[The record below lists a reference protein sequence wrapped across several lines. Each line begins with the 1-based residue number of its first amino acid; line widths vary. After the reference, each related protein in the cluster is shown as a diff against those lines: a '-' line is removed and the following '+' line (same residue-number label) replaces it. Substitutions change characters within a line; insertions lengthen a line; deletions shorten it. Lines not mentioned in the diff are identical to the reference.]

1 MATQQLKMIFRE
13 MERQQ
18 RDSDR
23 YGEHRTKSEAK
34 QSKTKQTR
42 GKARH
47 AYLIIGPHHVPS
59 CTITYKPL
67 LYFLF
72 STLTTTGFCKA
83 GLTGDVYQVQYLVHP
98 FPFLSLLALFFVCVL
113 LLCLLHSPAQ
123 GGSYGNEIL
132 YKNLDLTQDFPNKI
146 SFHFLWVKMLPKNLP
161 KIFRWPE
168 MCPLD
173 KILAQDFQMAAF
185 TKILGRR
192 DTSVVPLLSTEN
204 CKTLF

>member
-1 MATQQLKMIFRE
+1 MHNLKI
-13 MERQQ
+13 
-18 RDSDR
+18 SDR
-23 YGEHRTKSEAK
+23 LLRSKSFFQENIP
-34 QSKTKQTR
+34 
-42 GKARH
+42 G
-47 AYLIIGPHHVPS
+47 IIP
-59 CTITYKPL
+59 K
-67 LYFLF
+67 
-72 STLTTTGFCKA
+72 
-83 GLTGDVYQVQYLVHP
+83 
-98 FPFLSLLALFFVCVL
+98 
-113 LLCLLHSPAQ
+113 
-123 GGSYGNEIL
+123 GGSYGNKIL

-192 DTSVVPLLSTEN
+192 DTSVVPLLSTET

>member
-1 MATQQLKMIFRE
+1 MPKLCPNITFPHQQDFFPIR
-13 MERQQ
+13 
-18 RDSDR
+18 SV
-23 YGEHRTKSEAK
+23 TKS
-34 QSKTKQTR
+34 ST
-42 GKARH
+42 ARFLH
-47 AYLIIGPHHVPS
+47 ENLVEKFKIFVQDFVPIR
-59 CTITYKPL
+59 T
-67 LYFLF
+67 
-72 STLTTTGFCKA
+72 A
-83 GLTGDVYQVQYLVHP
+83 H
-98 FPFLSLLALFFVCVL
+98 
-113 LLCLLHSPAQ
+113 
-123 GGSYGNEIL
+123 L

-146 SFHFLWVKMLPKNLP
+146 SFHFLSVKMLPKNLP

>member
-1 MATQQLKMIFRE
+1 MRCRPSWSLSTLGSKHACDKNRRSSVTYSSISVFTPHPIP
-13 MERQQ
+13 
-18 RDSDR
+18 SS
-23 YGEHRTKSEAK
+23 RT
-34 QSKTKQTR
+34 TKY
-42 GKARH
+42 A
-47 AYLIIGPHHVPS
+47 
-59 CTITYKPL
+59 TYKSRNI
-67 LYFLF
+67 FLKK
-72 STLTTTGFCKA
+72 TLGK
-83 GLTGDVYQVQYLVHP
+83 
-98 FPFLSLLALFFVCVL
+98 S
-113 LLCLLHSPAQ
+113 
-123 GGSYGNEIL
+123 GSYGNKIL